1 MMSGKFFPILAMDG
15 HLAPEGIPPA
25 FGGLFHVIG
34 MKQLTGMMPIQVM
47 TTGEIP
53 AMECEDFLEPPQ
65 DQEFDDDY

>member
-1 MMSGKFFPILAMDG
+1 
-15 HLAPEGIPPA
+15 
-25 FGGLFHVIG
+25 

-53 AMECEDFLEPPQ
+53 AMECEEFLEPPQ